1 MKIFNKYSEYYDVIY
16 KKKNY
21 LKETNYVLSHLKK
34 KPKNILDIGCGT
46 GGHLSYFSKK
56 KIDTVGV
63 DSSKQMISIAKKKNP
78 GLKFI
83 HSDAKSFLFRYK
95 FDLITSLFHVTSYIN
110 KDKDLLRIFKNVK
123 KHLNKN
129 GTYIFDYWY
138 REAVKKDKPYLR
150 VKKFYIKNSEFIK
163 ISEPYFDK
171 KLKEIDL
178 NFYLIEKKKG
188 KKQLFTEKHFMRS
201 YNPYELFKI
210 LKLAGFK
217 KMFAYEWLSNKN
229 VNKNNWN
236 ACIVARI

>member
-1 MKIFNKYSEYYDVIY
+1 MKIFNKYSKYYDMIY

-46 GGHLSYFSKK
+46 GSHLNYFSKK
-56 KIDTVGV
+56 KIDTIGV
-63 DSSKQMISIAKKKNP
+63 DFSKQMISIAKQKNP
-78 GLKFI
+78 GLKFF
-83 HSDAKSFLFRYK
+83 HKDAKNFLFKSK
-95 FDLITSLFHVTSYIN
+95 FDLITSLFHVTSYIY
-110 KDKDLLRIFKNVK
+110 KDNDLLKIFKNVK

-129 GTYIFDYWY
+129 GTYIFDYWN

-150 VKKFYIKNSEFIK
+150 VKKFYIKKREFIK

-171 KLKEIDL
+171 TLKEIEL

-188 KKQLFTEKHFMRS
+188 KNQLFTEKHFMRS
-201 YNPYELFKI
+201 YNSMELFKI

-229 VNKNNWN
+229 ENKNNWN
-236 ACIVARI
+236 ACIVARN

>member
-1 MKIFNKYSEYYDVIY
+1 MKIFSKYSEYYDFIY
-16 KKKNY
+16 QKKNY
-21 LKETNYVLSHLKK
+21 LKETNYVLSHLKE
-34 KPKNILDIGCGT
+34 KPYNILDIGCGT
-46 GGHLSYFSKK
+46 GSHLKFFNKK
-56 KIDTVGV
+56 KIKTIGIDF
-63 DSSKQMISIAKKKNP
+63 SRKMIKIAKKKNP
-78 GLKFI
+78 DLKFF
-83 HSDAKSFLFRYK
+83 HKDAKNFSFENK

-110 KDKDLLRIFKNVK
+110 KDKDLFKIFKNVK

-150 VKKFYIKNSEFIK
+150 VKKFYIKNNEFIK
-163 ISEPYFDK
+163 ISEPHFDK

-178 NFYLIEKKKG
+178 NFYLIEKKRG
-188 KKQLFTEKHFMRS
+188 KKRLFTEKHFMRS
-201 YNPYELFKI
+201 YNPNELFKI

-217 KMFAYEWLSNKN
+217 KMFAYEWLSNKK